1 MEPTQQQPKRLRIL
15 WNSNAMW
22 ATSGYSMQTAELL
35 PHIRDAGYPIA
46 ASNFFGQQGGKF
58 MLEGIIQYPVINHI
72 YGSDAMVL
80 HAQDFQADVVF
91 SLQDTWVLN
100 PQDMMQVKRWIPLCP
115 VDHDPLSPPVAQ
127 ILKFAYRVIAYSK
140 HGQKELQ
147 RHGIASTYIPHTVNT
162 EIFTP
167 MNTPERKQKAGL
179 PADAYLVG
187 MVAAN
192 KENPPRKSFQEAL
205 DAFKLFLEK
214 VPQAMLYIHS
224 DPDFPGG
231 FNFKQYADFLGIGS
245 RILMPDRYQAIFNT
259 DKAAMA
265 RVYNTFDMLLEPSI
279 SEGFGVPIIEAQ
291 ACGVPV
297 VVNNWTSM
305 PELIIPGVT
314 GEICEV
320 VHKRFSPQG
329 SYMGVP
335 STQSLFEA
343 MMRIKRGDRGKQ
355 KDKARKW
362 ITENYDTAKVFT
374 ERWVPYLAMLEK
386 EVYGD
391 LQTPTKS

>member
-1 MEPTQQQPKRLRIL
+1 
-15 WNSNAMW
+15 MW
-22 ATSGYSMQTAELL
+22 ATSGYSMQTAEIL

-58 MLEGIIQYPVINHI
+58 MLEGIVQYPVINHV

-80 HAQDFQADVVF
+80 HARDFQADVVF

-100 PQDMMQVKRWIPLCP
+100 PQDMPQVTRWIPLCP
-115 VDHDPLSPPVAQ
+115 VDHDPLSPPVQQ
-127 ILKFAYRVIAYSK
+127 ILRFAYRVIAYSK

-179 PADAYLVG
+179 PADIYLVG

-224 DPDFPGG
+224 DPEFPGG

-265 RVYNTFDMLLEPSI
+265 R
-279 SEGFGVPIIEAQ
+279 
-291 ACGVPV
+291 
-297 VVNNWTSM
+297 
-305 PELIIPGVT
+305 
-314 GEICEV
+314 
-320 VHKRFSPQG
+320 
-329 SYMGVP
+329 
-335 STQSLFEA
+335 SL
-343 MMRIKRGDRGKQ
+343 
-355 KDKARKW
+355 
-362 ITENYDTAKVFT
+362 YD
-374 ERWVPYLAMLEK
+374 L
-386 EVYGD
+386 
-391 LQTPTKS
+391 